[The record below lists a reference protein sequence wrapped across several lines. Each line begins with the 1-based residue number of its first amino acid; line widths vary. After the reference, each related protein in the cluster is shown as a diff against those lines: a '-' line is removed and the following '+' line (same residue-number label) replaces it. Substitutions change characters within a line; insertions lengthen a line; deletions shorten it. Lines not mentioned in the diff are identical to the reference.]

1 LKNYKPVRER
11 DSTGVRD
18 MQMVE
23 PDYWKGRGRYSK
35 QAVSR
40 KIEEDIPF
48 NPPESAAENPDKK

>member
-1 LKNYKPVRER
+1 
-11 DSTGVRD
+11 